1 MSGSAQSVVA
11 SVLDRLLD
19 DGADPPGAAPPT
31 ARMPA
36 GRAAPPR
43 AQSTQALA
51 AAVRRDLE
59 ALLNAR
65 RPWASLPDRF
75 AALRGSILGYGLPD
89 FAAGAFNAL
98 SQREALCREI
108 AATIRR
114 FEPRMTE
121 LHVALLDPDS
131 IEPVLRIR
139 IQGVLHAEGTDT
151 PIGFETLLDATTTDM
166 LVRAAANV

>member
-1 MSGSAQSVVA
+1 MSGSALPVVA

-19 DGADPPGAAPPT
+19 DGGGDAQG
-31 ARMPA
+31 A
-36 GRAAPPR
+36 GRGPGTPAARALPAR
-43 AQSTQALA
+43 AQSVQALA

-65 RPWASLPDRF
+65 RPWASLPDRY
-75 AALRGSILGYGLPD
+75 ATLRGSILGYGLPD

-98 SQREALCREI
+98 TQREALCREI

-121 LHVALLDPDS
+121 LHVSLAEPDS

-139 IQGVLHAEGTDT
+139 IKAVLHAEGADT
-151 PIGFETLLDATTTDM
+151 PIGFETFVDATTTDM
-166 LVRAAANV
+166 LVRTEGNV